1 MNRDQKT
8 AVVDEIAEQIES
20 AEAIF
25 AVDYRGISVA
35 QVADLRT
42 KLRDVDAR
50 FRVVKNSL
58 SERAAD
64 QAGMETLK
72 PMLVGPTALTFVQGD
87 AALAAKALND
97 TARQLQPAR
106 LQGRRPQRRGA
117 DRGRRAL
124 DRAPALP

>member
-8 AVVDEIAEQIES
+8 AVIDEIAEQIQN

-35 QVADLRT
+35 QAADLRIR
-42 KLRDVDAR
+42 LREADAR

-64 QAGMETLK
+64 QLR
-72 PMLVGPTALTFVQGD
+72 L
-87 AALAAKALND
+87 LAV
-97 TARQLQPAR
+97 PAR
-106 LQGRRPQRRGA
+106 LG
-117 DRGRRAL
+117 
-124 DRAPALP
+124 